1 LYEWIT
7 EFNAATDVPMV
18 ISVSYAWWEGDQCNP
33 GISGDACS
41 QMGVDSYGY
50 AIRVNTEFM
59 KSGARGVSILVASGD
74 SGTNGRTDPDCSI
87 PKLRPDFPACS
98 PYVTSVG
105 ATELVNAQ
113 ALQPAPAICSNF
125 GGCAKSGT
133 EQAVSYR
140 ISSYASGGGFSNTG
154 GMPSYQKTAVA
165 NYLKSGV
172 TLPPA
177 SYFNTSGRAFPDI
190 AALGHQ
196 CVVVQNGYPE
206 GVGGTSC
213 AAPIVGGLFSLLNQ
227 YSFKKSGKPLGFL
240 NPLIYQMFTAQPNIF
255 QDITVGDNKCTEDG
269 CSSGCKGFLAA
280 KGWDPV
286 TGVGTPNYQQILKY
300 LQTHVFNKK

>member
-1 LYEWIT
+1 
-7 EFNAATDVPMV
+7 
-18 ISVSYAWWEGDQCNP
+18 
-33 GISGDACS
+33 
-41 QMGVDSYGY
+41 MGVDSYGY

-74 SGTNGRTDPDCSI
+74 SGTNGRTDADCVV

-113 ALQPAPAICSNF
+113 PLQNAPSICSNF

-154 GMPSYQKTAVA
+154 GMPSYQKTAVT

-213 AAPIVGGLFSLLNQ
+213 AAPIVAGIFSLLNQ
-227 YSFKKSGKPLGFL
+227 LSYKKTNKPLGFL
-240 NPLIYQMFTAQPNIF
+240 NPLIYQMFTADPTIF

-269 CSSGCKGFLAA
+269 CSGSCKGFLAT

-286 TGVGTPNYQQILKY
+286 TGVGTPNYQQIFKY
-300 LQTHVFNKK
+300 LSSHVFKDK

>member
-1 LYEWIT
+1 
-7 EFNAATDVPMV
+7 
-18 ISVSYAWWEGDQCNP
+18 
-33 GISGDACS
+33 
-41 QMGVDSYGY
+41 MGVDSYGY

-59 KSGARGVSILVASGD
+59 KSGARGVSIFVASGD
-74 SGTNGRTDPDCSI
+74 SGTNGRTDGECVI

-105 ATELVNAQ
+105 GTELVNGSP
-113 ALQPAPAICSNF
+113 LPNAPAICNNF

-140 ISSYASGGGFSNTG
+140 ISNYASGGGFSNTG
-154 GMPSYQKTAVA
+154 GMPSYQKTAVG

-172 TLPPA
+172 PLPPA

-190 AALGHQ
+190 AGLGHQ

-213 AAPIVGGLFSLLNQ
+213 AAPIVAGLFSLLNQ
-227 YSFKKSGKPLGFL
+227 YSYKKTGKTLGFV
-240 NPLIYQMFTAQPNIF
+240 NPLIYQMYTSDPTIF

-269 CSSGCKGFLAA
+269 CSGSCKGFQAT

-286 TGVGTPNYQQILKY
+286 TGVGTPNFAKILKY
-300 LQTHVFNKK
+300 LQTHVFKQDK